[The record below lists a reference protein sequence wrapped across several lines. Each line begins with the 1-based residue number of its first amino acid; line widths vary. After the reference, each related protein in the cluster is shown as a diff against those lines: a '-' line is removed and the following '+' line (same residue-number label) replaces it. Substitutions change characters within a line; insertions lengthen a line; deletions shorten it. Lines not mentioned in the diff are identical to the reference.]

1 MAVKQRSEVAVG
13 DTFGPVSVPVT
24 PAALVAYANASGDQN
39 PIHQDRAFAES
50 VGLPGIIAHGMWT
63 MGASGTVV
71 ADWVGDAGRVVEFR
85 TRFTAMVPVP
95 EEGTTIEVTGTVKS
109 LDDDGRA
116 TIDVTTTNAGQ
127 KVLGKCVAVAQLD

>member
-1 MAVKQRSEVAVG
+1 MAVKQRSEVSVG
-13 DTFGPVSVPVT
+13 DAFGPVSVTVT
-24 PAALVAYANASGDQN
+24 PATLVAYANASGDQN

-71 ADWVGDAGRVVEFR
+71 ADWVGDAGRILEFR

-95 EEGTTIEVTGTVKS
+95 EEGTTIEVTGTVNK
-109 LDDDGRA
+109 LDEDGRA

-127 KVLGKCVAVAQLD
+127 KVLGRCVAVAQLD

>member
-1 MAVKQRSEVAVG
+1 MAVRKRSEVAVG
-13 DTFGPVSVPVT
+13 DTFGPVSVPVQ
-24 PAALVAYANASGDQN
+24 PATLVAYADASGDQN
-39 PIHQDRAFAES
+39 PIHQNREFATA

-71 ADWVGDAGRVVEFR
+71 SDWVGDAGRIVDFR

-95 EEGTTIEVTGTVKS
+95 EEGTTIEVTGTVKAI
-109 LDDDGRA
+109 DEEGRA
-116 TIDVTTTNAGQ
+116 TIDVLTTNAGQ

>member
-13 DTFGPVSVPVT
+13 DSFGPVSVTVT
-24 PAALVAYANASGDQN
+24 PAGLVAYADASGDQN

-71 ADWVGDAGRVVEFR
+71 ADWVGDAGRILEFR

-95 EEGTTIEVTGTVKS
+95 DEGTTIEVTGTVTK
-109 LDDDGRA
+109 LEEDGRA

-127 KVLGKCVAVAQLD
+127 KVLGRCVAVAQLD

>member
-13 DTFGPVSVPVT
+13 DSFGPVSVPVT
-24 PAALVAYANASGDQN
+24 PATLVAYANASGDQN

-71 ADWVGDAGRVVEFR
+71 ADWVGDAGRILEFR

-95 EEGTTIEVTGTVKS
+95 EEGTTIEVTGTVGKV
-109 LDDDGRA
+109 DEDGRA

-127 KVLGKCVAVAQLD
+127 KVLGKCVAIAQLD

>member
-1 MAVKQRSEVAVG
+1 MAVRKRSEVAVG
-13 DTFGPVSVPVT
+13 ESFGPVSVPVT
-24 PAALVAYANASGDQN
+24 PATLVAYANASGDQN

-71 ADWVGDAGRVVEFR
+71 ADWVGDAGRVLEFR

-95 EEGTTIEVTGTVKS
+95 EEGTTIEVTGTVS
-109 LDDDGRA
+109 RLDEDGRA